1 MQNGGGKICSEVV
14 GSGAFGTDAAGPWG
28 CSCRLRSGVSPVPK
42 CEGPG
47 APSARFLGRRDR
59 GHPPARKFL
68 GRVRGR
74 SAFVGINR
82 KCTKGTGFHLFLHFS
97 G

>member
-59 GHPPARKFL
+59 GHPPSVPPKFST
-68 GRVRGR
+68 V
-74 SAFVGINR
+74 S
-82 KCTKGTGFHLFLHFS
+82 KLFMSPLVL
-97 G
+97 